1 MRRQAV
7 LISRKYEMYLPSQ
20 STVPPATDC
29 WLSKRP
35 IVSKEIRPS
44 RPLPY
49 GGTLMAQFAQR
60 RFLPENAMSYGHWFS
75 TSHSSTMCRRLITEK
90 SYRWPARAS
99 SQAARPPPSKA
110 IESQTWPAHVR
121 QRDVRIPRQNGT
133 EVLVRFGGRGEGA
146 EVIRFCGLALA
157 LLEAQYREYGRPATS
172 RATGAFSPGFLGER
186 GARLTLELARWFNQ
200 GKSNNPGFA
209 VVGGAE
215 ADPSVRV
222 VKS

>member
-29 WLSKRP
+29 WLSNRP

-60 RFLPENAMSYGHWFS
+60 RFLPENAVSYGHWFS

-90 SYRWPARAS
+90 SYRCPRGRVLRLPDHLPRRPSNPRRGLLTSGSATFVYPGKTARRS
-99 SQAARPPPSKA
+99 WS
-110 IESQTWPAHVR
+110 
-121 QRDVRIPRQNGT
+121 
-133 EVLVRFGGRGEGA
+133 
-146 EVIRFCGLALA
+146 ALA
-157 LLEAQYREYGRPATS
+157 GVARELR
-172 RATGAFSPGFLGER
+172 
-186 GARLTLELARWFNQ
+186 
-200 GKSNNPGFA
+200 
-209 VVGGAE
+209 
-215 ADPSVRV
+215 
-222 VKS
+222 